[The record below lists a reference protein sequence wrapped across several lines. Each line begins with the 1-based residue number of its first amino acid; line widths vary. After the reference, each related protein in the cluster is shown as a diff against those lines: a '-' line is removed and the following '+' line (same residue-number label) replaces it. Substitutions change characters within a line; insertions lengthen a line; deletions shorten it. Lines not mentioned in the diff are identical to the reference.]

1 MAKQFTVV
9 YIPATDDKELAE
21 WQIDLPKDIDGQ
33 ISCLTE
39 RLRAHFKEQSCGASS
54 AEQREAFRQ
63 QILAQMPKGSTM
75 NDEVMSMM
83 LQMDSLVD
91 SVPLITNSAA
101 AKHIGVNLYVDDKGT
116 AKNLP
121 LNMRASAIAQA
132 CGRMLEVRGDA
143 FIGRVFDNDD
153 AFVRMD
159 FKLSEINA
167 DAEWIK
173 IAQSQTNPQAAAK
186 APVAPAT
193 NGRVC
198 GSPSCSAKGVHRC
211 SRCQAEYYCSADCQ
225 KSHWRVHK
233 LSCKKP

>member
-1 MAKQFTVV
+1 MVKQFSVV
-9 YIPATDDKELAE
+9 YIPAEDGKELEE
-21 WQIDLPKDIDGQ
+21 WRIDLPSDIDGQ

-39 RLRAHFKEQSCGASS
+39 RLRQHFKQQSGGATS
-54 AEQREAFRQ
+54 AEQRETFRQ
-63 QILAQMPKGSTM
+63 QILSQMPKGSEM

-91 SVPLITNSAA
+91 SVPLITNSPS

-121 LNMRASAIAQA
+121 INMRASAIAQA

-173 IAQSQTNPQAAAK
+173 IAQNQTNPKAAA
-186 APVAPAT
+186 PVT
-193 NGRVC
+193 SGRVC
-198 GSPSCSAKGVHRC
+198 ASPSCSSKGIHRC
-211 SRCQAEYYCSADCQ
+211 SRCQAEYYCSVDCQ